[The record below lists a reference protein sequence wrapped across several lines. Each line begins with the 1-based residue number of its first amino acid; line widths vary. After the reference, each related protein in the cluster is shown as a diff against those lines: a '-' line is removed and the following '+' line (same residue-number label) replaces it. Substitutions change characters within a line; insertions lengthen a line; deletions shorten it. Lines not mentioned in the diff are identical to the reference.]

1 MKIQFT
7 IELGNVAMQTPR
19 DVISAIERALARRQ
33 KDKPLTDENAQGRI
47 QDINGNSVGR
57 WECFP

>member
-7 IELGNVAMQTPR
+7 IELGNDAMQTPR
-19 DVISAIERALARRQ
+19 EVADAIRRALSRRDP
-33 KDKPLTDENAQGRI
+33 DKPLTDPEAAGVI
-47 QDINGNSVGR
+47 LDVNGNRVGR